1 MSAAVRWAN
10 ESDPVWL
17 AGWLEHLATWEPG
30 NEPAPRA
37 LPQLDDASKRIVAA
51 LADLLVAD
59 LLRHPPG
66 TV

>member
-1 MSAAVRWAN
+1 MSTPAEREAPTKAA
-10 ESDPVWL
+10 
-17 AGWLEHLATWEPG
+17 EPSG
-30 NEPAPRA
+30 ADIAKTRQNFTAPGSVNPALRPFV
-37 LPQLDDASKRIVAA
+37 LA